1 MTNKDLIQIFKTIAS
16 LLELIDANPFK
27 VKGYSNAAFNIEKL
41 QSPIIE
47 FPESEWKDLGI
58 SKSFTDKI
66 RTLQE
71 TRTLEELE
79 ELRQQIPESVV
90 KMLSVRGLGTK
101 KIRTLWQ
108 EYGIDSKEK
117 LREVCQNGELSK
129 MKGFGAKTAEKILQS
144 LEFEDEQRGKVHV
157 GTLDVFVEDL
167 ISVLKE
173 AFPEAEIVAAGEYE
187 RKTPIL
193 QSLQILITNTG
204 FMPVKKLLAQN
215 PNFELDI
222 KNSSPVL
229 LRSKLLELEVP
240 VEFHFIKTEE
250 LAEKQ
255 FLLNSAPAHIKH
267 LRENN
272 ADFSVPFSE
281 EKVYNS
287 IQQKVIPAIAREAV
301 AEFKEGFDFEKLVQQ
316 TDLKGSLHNHSSYS
330 DGKHSLK
337 EMADYCKELGY
348 EYLGISDHS
357 VTSFYANGLNE
368 ERILLQHKEIEKLN
382 ANYNGFKIFKGIESD
397 ILNNG
402 SLDYREEVLKSFDF
416 IVSSI
421 HSNLEMDKETA
432 TKRIITAIENPYTTI
447 LGHWTGRLLLRR
459 NGYPLDYKK
468 VIDACAANK
477 VVIEI
482 NSNPWRLDIDWTLIP
497 YCLEKEVMLSIN
509 PDAHEQQGYHHMKY
523 GVYMAQK
530 AGVPKEFILNTYSLE
545 EIDSYFKNRGK

>member
-16 LLELIDANPFK
+16 LLELTDANPFK
-27 VKGYSNAAFNIEKL
+27 VKGYSNAAFTIEKL

-47 FPESEWKDLGI
+47 VPESDWKDLGI
-58 SKSFTDKI
+58 SKSFADKI
-66 RTLQE
+66 HTLQ
-71 TRTLEELE
+71 TTGTLKELE
-79 ELRQQIPESVV
+79 ELSQQIPDSVV
-90 KMLSVRGLGTK
+90 KMLSVRGLGSK
-101 KIRTLWQ
+101 KIRSLWQ
-108 EYGIDSKEK
+108 DHGIDSKEK

-129 MKGFGAKTAEKILQS
+129 MKGFGAKTAEKILKA
-144 LEFEDEQRGKVHV
+144 LEFEDEQRGKVHI
-157 GTLDVFVEDL
+157 GTLDTFVESF
-167 ISVLKE
+167 ISVLNE
-173 AFPEAEIVAAGEYE
+173 EFPEAVISAAGEYI

-193 QSLQILITNTG
+193 QSLQILISNLG
-204 FMPVKKLLAQN
+204 FMPLKKFLAQN
-215 PNFELDI
+215 SGFELDI

-229 LRSKLLELEVP
+229 LRAKLTELEVP
-240 VEFHFIKTEE
+240 VEFHLVKEEE

-255 FLLNSAPAHIKH
+255 FHLNAAPEHIKH
-267 LRENN
+267 LLENN
-272 ADFSVPFSE
+272 ADFSAPFSE
-281 EKVYNS
+281 EKLYTS
-287 IQQKVIPAIAREAV
+287 IKLKIIPPIAREAV
-301 AEFKEGFDFEKLVQQ
+301 AEFQDGFDFEKVVQQ
-316 TDLKGSLHNHSSYS
+316 SDLKGTLHNHCTYS
-330 DGKHSLK
+330 DGKHTLK

-348 EYLGISDHS
+348 QYLGISDHS

-368 ERILLQHKEIEKLN
+368 ERILLQHKEIEQLN
-382 ANYNGFKIFKGIESD
+382 AGYSGFKIFKGIESD
-397 ILNNG
+397 ILNDG

-416 IVSSI
+416 IVSSV

-432 TKRIITAIENPYTTI
+432 TKRVITAVENPYTTI

-482 NSNPWRLDIDWTLIP
+482 NSNPWRLDIDWTLIS

>member
-16 LLELIDANPFK
+16 LLELTDANPFK

-58 SKSFTDKI
+58 SKSFADKI
-66 RTLQE
+66 HALQ
-71 TRTLEELE
+71 TTGTLEELE
-79 ELRQQIPESVV
+79 ELSQQIPDSVV
-90 KMLSVRGLGTK
+90 KMLSIRGLGSK
-101 KIRTLWQ
+101 KIRSLWQ
-108 EYGIDSKEK
+108 DHGIDSKEK
-117 LREVCQNGELSK
+117 LREVCLNGELSK

-144 LEFEDEQRGKVHV
+144 LEFEDEQRGKVHI
-157 GTLDVFVEDL
+157 GTLDSFVESF

-173 AFPEAEIVAAGEYE
+173 EFPDAEISAAGEYI
-187 RKTPIL
+187 RKTPVL
-193 QSLQILITNTG
+193 QSLQILISNLG
-204 FMPVKKLLAQN
+204 FMPLKKLLAQN
-215 PNFELDI
+215 SNFELDI

-229 LRSKLLELEVP
+229 LRAKLTEIEVP
-240 VEFHFIKTEE
+240 VEFHLVKAEE

-255 FLLNSAPAHIKH
+255 FYLNSAPAHIKH
-267 LRENN
+267 LLENN
-272 ADFSVPFSE
+272 ADFSAPFSE
-281 EKVYNS
+281 EKVYSSVKLNT
-287 IQQKVIPAIAREAV
+287 IPPVAREAV
-301 AEFKEGFDFEKLVQQ
+301 AEFHESFDFDKIVQES
-316 TDLKGSLHNHSSYS
+316 DLKGILHNHSTYS
-330 DGKHSLK
+330 DGKHTLK

-348 EYLGISDHS
+348 QYLGISDHS

-368 ERILLQHKEIEKLN
+368 ERILLQHKEIETLN
-382 ANYNGFKIFKGIESD
+382 TNYKNFKIFKGIESD
-397 ILNNG
+397 ILNDG

-416 IVSSI
+416 IVSSV

-432 TKRIITAIENPYTTI
+432 TKRVITAVENPYTTI

-468 VIDACAANK
+468 VIDACAANN

-545 EIDSYFKNRGK
+545 EIDSYFKNR